1 MKLYIKR
8 WIMAM
13 ILALLLIAGY
23 AYLYFNGLSGVH
35 PESSTEEGQIKVAC
49 VGDSITYGLG
59 VSGWPESNYPVVLG
73 NLLGTEYHVINF
85 GESGRSVQTTADKPY
100 VKEKSYKNSLAY
112 EPDILIFM
120 MGTNDSKPYN
130 WNGKEKFLEAYENL
144 LNSYMEK
151 EHAPQLYI
159 CTPATAFYID
169 GKSEG
174 EAEFDIQ
181 PQIVEEIAQMIREF
195 ANTYEKETALIDINL
210 MTKEHEEWFEKDGIH
225 PNSEGAKGIAEYIA
239 SAIKSITN
247 KGEAL

>member
-1 MKLYIKR
+1 MKIHTKR

-35 PESSTEEGQIKVAC
+35 PETSTEEGKIKVAC

-59 VSGWPESNYPVVLG
+59 VSGWPEKNYPAVLG
-73 NLLGTEYHVINF
+73 NLLGTDYHVMNF
-85 GESGRSVQTTADKPY
+85 GESGRSVQETADRPY
-100 VKEKSYKNSLAY
+100 VKEKSYENSLAY

-130 WNGKEKFLEAYENL
+130 WNGKDAFLEAYEKIL
-144 LNSYMEK
+144 ESYMQK
-151 EHAPQLYI
+151 ENPPKLYI
-159 CTPATAFYID
+159 CTPATAFYVN
-169 GKSEG
+169 GKSDG

-181 PQIVEEIAQMIREF
+181 PHIVEEIAQLIREF
-195 ANTYEKETALIDINL
+195 ANVYEGEAGLIDVNL
-210 MTKEHEEWFEKDGIH
+210 MTKEQPEWFEKDGIH

-239 SAIKSITN
+239 TYIAATTK
-247 KGEAL
+247 